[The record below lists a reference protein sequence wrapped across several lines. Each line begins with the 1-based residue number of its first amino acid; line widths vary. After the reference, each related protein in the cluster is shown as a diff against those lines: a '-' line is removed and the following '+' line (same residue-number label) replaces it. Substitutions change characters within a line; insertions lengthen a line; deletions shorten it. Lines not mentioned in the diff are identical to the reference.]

1 MLNFLLLMHIF
12 CSIFLIFLVLLNQG
26 KGSELGAINQN
37 NELLSN
43 RNSSL
48 IINRIIIIIAL
59 LTVLT
64 NVLLSYYV
72 KSYNI
77 KQNVENLVDIPKYIF
92 FYYK

>member
-77 KQNVENLVDIPKYIF
+77 KQNVENLVEIPKYIF